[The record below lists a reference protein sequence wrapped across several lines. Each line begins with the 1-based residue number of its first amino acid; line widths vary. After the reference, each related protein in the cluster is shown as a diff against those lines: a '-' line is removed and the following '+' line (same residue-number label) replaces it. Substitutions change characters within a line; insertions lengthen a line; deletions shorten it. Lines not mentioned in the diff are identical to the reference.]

1 MEEKLPVSSELK
13 VIESINIYKTNK
25 WWSSVALIESFGRKQ
40 IAVYLWTNKNGEWKR
55 KQKFVIH
62 NKEEWLKVKEA
73 IERLLPNLI

>member
-62 NKEEWLKVKEA
+62 GKEEWLKVKDA
-73 IERLLPNLI
+73 IERLLPSLI